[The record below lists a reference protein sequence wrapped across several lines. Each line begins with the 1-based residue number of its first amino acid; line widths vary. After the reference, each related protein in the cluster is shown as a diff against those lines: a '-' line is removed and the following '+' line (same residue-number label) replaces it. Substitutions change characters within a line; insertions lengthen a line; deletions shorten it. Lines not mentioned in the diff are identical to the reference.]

1 MDGFY
6 KIPHE
11 GRFPSDGN
19 IFIGKALANR
29 LGKRIDDEI
38 TLFSPIDQVFGLG
51 FPPMTKMK
59 ISGIFNKSIELY
71 DDSYVFYHS

>member
-29 LGKRIDDEI
+29 LGKRINDEI

-51 FPPMTKMK
+51 FPPMT
-59 ISGIFNKSIELY
+59 
-71 DDSYVFYHS
+71 